1 MKLKFILILQLFIF
15 TACPTLMAQPAA
27 VKNVAKSVFSLT
39 TFSADGSLL
48 ANSHGVFVGTDG
60 EAVSDLK
67 PFIGAAKAVVVDAQ
81 GNKMNVTRIL
91 GLNELYD
98 VIRRRQDLRDRGP
111 GRHLRR
117 HRRQHCKRGLHLP
130 AGCLAR
136 HLRDEIARNCCHKS
150 EECGEIH
157 GQIQLLHLRHERP

>member
-15 TACPTLMAQPAA
+15 TTCPTLMAQPAA

-39 TFSADGSLL
+39 TFGADGSLL
-48 ANSHGVFVGTDG
+48 ANSHGVFVGADG

-98 VIRRRQDLRDRGP
+98 VI
-111 GRHLRR
+111 
-117 HRRQHCKRGLHLP
+117 
-130 AGCLAR
+130 
-136 HLRDEIARNCCHKS
+136 
-150 EECGEIH
+150 
-157 GQIQLLHLRHERP
+157 